1 MERTWT
7 SELPRKSGQ
16 RVLLKG
22 WLHRL
27 RRLSGVSFLV
37 LRDARG
43 LVQVVVDDPGLAA
56 SLSRLHHESVLEVEG
71 VVVREPQAPAGVEVR
86 RPNVSVVATA
96 AAPPPVDLFRPVLRA
111 QLPTP
116 LDRAA
121 VTLRPLPRR
130 APLQL

>member
-7 SELPRKSGQ
+7 SELPQHAGE

-43 LVQVVVDDPGLAA
+43 LAQVVIDDPALAA
-56 SLSRLHHESVLEVEG
+56 E
-71 VVVREPQAPAGVEVR
+71 
-86 RPNVSVVATA
+86 
-96 AAPPPVDLFRPVLRA
+96 
-111 QLPTP
+111 
-116 LDRAA
+116 LDR
-121 VTLRPLPRR
+121 PR
-130 APLQL
+130 AGFHQA

>member
-7 SELPRKSGQ
+7 TELPQRCGE

-43 LVQVVVDDPGLAA
+43 LAQVVVDDPQLVT
-56 SLSRLHHESVLEVEG
+56 SLSRLHHESVLEV
-71 VVVREPQAPAGVEVR
+71 
-86 RPNVSVVATA
+86 
-96 AAPPPVDLFRPVLRA
+96 
-111 QLPTP
+111 
-116 LDRAA
+116 
-121 VTLRPLPRR
+121 
-130 APLQL
+130 